1 MPNLSDFGG
10 GTSGAG
16 FVTGGNGTD
25 GKGSGGGGASSS
37 GGGTNYGGNGGD
49 GRVIIR
55 YRIQNTTGNPTAG
68 FMKSKLQDGQMICLL
83 GILI

>member
-1 MPNLSDFGG
+1 MVVDIHLGMVLCL
-10 GTSGAG
+10 TYLILVVELLEQL
-16 FVTGGNGTD
+16 VTGGNGTD

-55 YRIQNTTGNPTAG
+55 YRIQNTTGNPTAD
-68 FMKSKLQDGQMICLL
+68 L
-83 GILI
+83 